1 MIRRTLQQRL
11 ATPLARNLASSA
23 VVRSHV
29 GSAPIP
35 YPPTL
40 SLALAQLPAAPAL
53 NLTGPKGTYTLPL
66 APFVNLSLTS
76 PPPPASSETPTKS
89 ASPPSQNII
98 TVSVEDPTIKRQR
111 ATWGLTRALIANA
124 VQGLTEGFEVPLRL
138 VGVGYRAAIEP
149 DPTATPPGSRER
161 LRLKLG
167 FAHDVVINVP
177 GEIKAEVPA
186 PTKIVLKGT
195 DKHVLGLFAAKI
207 RKWRKPEPYK
217 GKGIFVGDETIRLK
231 DVKKK

>member
-1 MIRRTLQQRL
+1 MISRSLLQRRVPPLSRCISST
-11 ATPLARNLASSA
+11 ATR
-23 VVRSHV
+23 RSHI

-40 SLALAQLPAAPAL
+40 TLAPSPTAL
-53 NLTGPKGTYTLPL
+53 TLTGPKGTYSLPL
-66 APFVNLSLTS
+66 PPFVQLAINN
-76 PPPPASSETPTKS
+76 PQTP
-89 ASPPSQNII
+89 NHIV
-98 TVSVEDPTIKRQR
+98 VSVLDSEIKHQR

-124 VQGLTEGFEVPLRL
+124 VRGLTEGFEVPLRL
-138 VGVGYRAAIEP
+138 VGVGYRAAVEP
-149 DPTATPPGSRER
+149 DPTVQGAER

-177 GEIKAEVPA
+177 SGVKAEVPA
-186 PTKIVLKGT
+186 PTKIMLKGT

-217 GKGIFVGDETIRLK
+217 GKVRTEPCSYICIANTNAYFNREYS
-231 DVKKK
+231 